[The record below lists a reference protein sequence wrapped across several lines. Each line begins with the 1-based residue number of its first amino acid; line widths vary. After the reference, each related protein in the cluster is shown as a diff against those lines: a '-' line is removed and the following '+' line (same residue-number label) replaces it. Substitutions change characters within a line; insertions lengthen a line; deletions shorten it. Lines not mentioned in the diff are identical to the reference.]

1 MTQTKKLTLSAFFIA
16 LGIVLPFFTGQ
27 IPQIGNLL
35 LPMHIPAMLCG
46 FICGGPSGFL
56 VGLITPILR
65 SLLIGRPMMM
75 PTAIGMA
82 VELATYGLVSGLMY
96 SKLQTKRFGIYI
108 SLLTAMI
115 AGRITWGLISIVLY
129 GILSNPFT
137 WQYFMAET
145 LLNSF
150 PGIILQLIL
159 IPAIIYGLQR
169 THLHNNN

>member
-1 MTQTKKLTLSAFFIA
+1 MTKTKKLTLSALFIA

-75 PTAIGMA
+75 PTAVGMA
-82 VELATYGLVSGLMY
+82 VEVATYGLVTGLMY
-96 SKLQTKRFGIYI
+96 SRLKHKKLGIYI
-108 SLLTAMI
+108 SLITAMI
-115 AGRITWGLISIVLY
+115 AGRITWGLISMILY
-129 GILSNPFT
+129 RILSNPFT
-137 WQYFMAET
+137 WQYFVAET